1 MIIDNKEN
9 HHVVGVGFTAYA
21 INVNIGVKTA
31 TKNAAT
37 IPLLIRGYFSVTVSV
52 LRANKYFS
60 FSDHDTV
67 FVPPPLTFIVAF
79 PDRIPSSISL
89 LVSNSNIE
97 RRCKSS

>member
-37 IPLLIRGYFSVTVSV
+37 IPLLIYPLYTSLNPYKLEYLKV
-52 LRANKYFS
+52 LLGKKRLNNDYAY
-60 FSDHDTV
+60 H
-67 FVPPPLTFIVAF
+67 
-79 PDRIPSSISL
+79 
-89 LVSNSNIE
+89 E
-97 RRCKSS
+97 

>member
-1 MIIDNKEN
+1 MLYAHFQTHNAIRTGSAAMIIDNKEN

-52 LRANKYFS
+52 YGLINISAFQTMIRFS
-60 FSDHDTV
+60 YLH
-67 FVPPPLTFIVAF
+67 L
-79 PDRIPSSISL
+79 
-89 LVSNSNIE
+89 
-97 RRCKSS
+97 

>member
-67 FVPPPLTFIVAF
+67 FVPPPLTFIVDF
-79 PDRIPSSISL
+79 QIGYHHQ
-89 LVSNSNIE
+89 
-97 RRCKSS
+97 